1 MKTKEFK
8 KLIKNENYDKI
19 IEKYMKCEIYLTDK
33 QLEIVCKDSKH
44 HNGVAF
50 KYVRS

>member
-8 KLIKNENYDKI
+8 KLIKNENCDKI
-19 IEKYMKCEIYLTDK
+19 IEKYIKCDIYLTDK
-33 QLEIVCKDSKH
+33 QLEIVCKNSKH

-50 KYVRS
+50 KYV